1 MSFSNYYQ
9 YPKIFIFFSVA
20 VKRYLYDPKFKLY
33 IHSQIADYFIGV
45 WANGPKPFQY
55 TPDQMRMFRLRSP
68 HGEADRNVPEQPEIY
83 FNQVDHSEQYNGRKL
98 SELPFHLVRSKRVDE
113 LFKLVLFRYKFLYA
127 KLCCNPLNNVIADFE
142 DFLEHFKYHKEV
154 TLIADALRLSSSIL
168 SISATNLVPQL
179 VGRLLPYYF
188 INSKKFANVKRLI
201 EECESDGLN
210 NSALVPAFNCFMV
223 PGGPL
228 KFSLE
233 GHPFAIYGM
242 YLMAEG
248 SQLLSVSNR
257 FMVFDLNSGDLVR
270 VINPGI
276 EGIMQALSVSPDTKY
291 CVSYS
296 NTDSIIVCNIISG
309 EFQILKRYTT
319 PMPDPPAPVET
330 NEPKKKKKPPA
341 QLSKAAQAAKKAAE
355 AKAQQEL
362 EAARAAYKDYSDT
375 LIGNFAATSYF
386 VVFSKF
392 FIYVYDKKCRLVKAL
407 KLDVPIIQ
415 IEIIDNKSLSK
426 YGIELE
432 IITRDRDIKVE

>member
-1 MSFSNYYQ
+1 M
-9 YPKIFIFFSVA
+9 
-20 VKRYLYDPKFKLY
+20 YDPKFKLY

-45 WANGPKPFQY
+45 WAKGPKPFQY

-68 HGEADRNVPEQPEIY
+68 HGEADRKVPEQPEIFY
-83 FNQVDHSEQYNGRKL
+83 SVVDNTERYNGRKL
-98 SELPFHLVRSKRVDE
+98 SELPFHLIRSKRVDE
-113 LFKLVLFRYKFLYA
+113 LFSLVLFHYKFLYA

-142 DFLEHFKYHKEV
+142 DFLANFKYHKEV

-168 SISATNLVPQL
+168 SVSATNLVPQL

-201 EECESDGLN
+201 EECESDGLK

-242 YLMAEG
+242 HLMAEG
-248 SQLLSVSNR
+248 TQLFSVSNR
-257 FMVFDLNSGDLVR
+257 FMIFDLSSGDLMR

-276 EGIMQALSVSPDTKY
+276 EGIMQSLSVSSDTKY

-296 NTDSIIVCNIISG
+296 NNDQIIVCNIISG
-309 EFQILKRYTT
+309 DVKILNRYTT
-319 PMPDPPAPVET
+319 PMPDPVVVVEPVAP
-330 NEPKKKKKPPA
+330 PKKAGGKNPPKNA
-341 QLSKAAQAAKKAAE
+341 PKNVPPPKGPTAAAAKAAAAKAA
-355 AKAQQEL
+355 AEL

-375 LIGNFAATSYF
+375 LIGNFAGLQYS
-386 VVFSKF
+386 V
-392 FIYVYDKKCRLVKAL
+392 
-407 KLDVPIIQ
+407 II
-415 IEIIDNKSLSK
+415 I
-426 YGIELE
+426 
-432 IITRDRDIKVE
+432 